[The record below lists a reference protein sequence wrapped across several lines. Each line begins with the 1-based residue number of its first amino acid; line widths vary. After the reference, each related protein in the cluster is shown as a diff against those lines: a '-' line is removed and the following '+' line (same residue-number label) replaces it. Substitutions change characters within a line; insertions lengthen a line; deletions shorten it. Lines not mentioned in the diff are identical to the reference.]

1 MGTTTIGGWVARFH
15 ERRSSGVQLM
25 SRLEWHFAGGTD
37 VGCRRSENQDNFYI
51 SPDEHV
57 FVVADGMG
65 GERGGATASRL
76 AVESVEAFWKRKK
89 PPLQD
94 REALQQWLVEAVAN
108 ANSCVWKASAN
119 DPVCFGMG
127 TTIVVSVQ
135 NDEGEMFIAHVGDS
149 RAYLVRDGKTI
160 VLTQDH
166 SVVMELLLQG
176 KISAE
181 QIKTSPFRN
190 YITRCVGH
198 NNKVEIDKTP
208 VEIRPDDRVLL
219 CTDGLTAV
227 LSDEEIGEVAQ
238 KYSDPQSMVDQ
249 LLKATLDGGAP
260 DNVTVVAICY
270 CPVRTEQ
277 ELKQKQEVN

>member
-1 MGTTTIGGWVARFH
+1 M
-15 ERRSSGVQLM
+15 SGIK
-25 SRLEWHFAGGTD
+25 WHFAASTD
-37 VGCRRSENQDNFYI
+37 TGCRRSENQDRFYI
-51 SPDEHV
+51 SPDDRV

-76 AVESVEAFWKRKK
+76 AVESVEAFWTKQKH
-89 PPLQD
+89 PTDD

-127 TTIVVSVQ
+127 TTIVVAVQ
-135 NDEGEMFIAHVGDS
+135 SDEGNMYIAHVGDS
-149 RAYLVRDGKTI
+149 RAYLVREGKTI

-181 QIKTSPFRN
+181 QIKTSPFRH

-198 NNKVEIDKTP
+198 NNKVEIDRTP
-208 VEIRPDDRVLL
+208 VEIQPNDRIIL

-227 LSDEEIGEVAQ
+227 LGDENIGEIASL
-238 KYSDPQSMVDQ
+238 YEDPKEMVDHMIRE
-249 LLKATLDGGAP
+249 TLTGGAP
-260 DNVTVVAICY
+260 DNVTIVAICF
-270 CPVRTEQ
+270 CGATAPKELAVEQ
-277 ELKQKQEVN
+277 A

>member
-1 MGTTTIGGWVARFH
+1 MA
-15 ERRSSGVQLM
+15 SLN
-25 SRLEWHFAGGTD
+25 WHFAAVTD
-37 VGCRRSENQDNFYI
+37 RGCKRAENQDNYYI
-51 SPDEHV
+51 SPDDRV

-89 PPLQD
+89 PPAED
-94 REALQQWLVEAVAN
+94 KEALQQWLVEAVSN

-119 DPVCFGMG
+119 DPINFGMG
-127 TTIVVSVQ
+127 TTIVVAVQ
-135 NDEGEMFIAHVGDS
+135 SDDGHMYIAHVGDS
-149 RAYLVRDGKTI
+149 RAYLVREKTTI

-176 KISAE
+176 KISPE

-208 VEIRPDDRVLL
+208 VEIQPDDRVIL

-227 LSDEEIGEVAQ
+227 LNDESIGEVAS
-238 KYSDPQSMVDQ
+238 KFNDPQEMVDS
-249 LLKATLDGGAP
+249 LLEQTLNGGAP

-270 CPVRTEQ
+270 CGARSEKK
-277 ELKQKQEVN
+277 ELQTT

>member
-1 MGTTTIGGWVARFH
+1 
-15 ERRSSGVQLM
+15 M
-25 SRLEWHFAGGTD
+25 SRLQWHFAAVTD
-37 VGCRRSENQDNFYI
+37 RGCRRSENQDNFYI
-51 SPDEHV
+51 SPDDHV

-89 PPLQD
+89 PPLGD
-94 REALQQWLVEAVAN
+94 RETLQQWLVEAVAN

-127 TTIVVSVQ
+127 TTIVVAVQ
-135 NDEGEMFIAHVGDS
+135 SDAGEMYIAHVGDS
-149 RAYLVRDGKTI
+149 RAYLVRENKTI

-176 KISAE
+176 KISPE

-208 VEIRPDDRVLL
+208 VEIRPDDRVIL

-227 LSDEEIGEVAQ
+227 LGDENIGEIAS
-238 KYSDPQSMVDQ
+238 KYSDPQSMVDH
-249 LLKATLDGGAP
+249 LLEETLDGGAP

-270 CPVRTEQ
+270 CKVRSEK
-277 ELKQKQEVN
+277 ELEAQKQKV